1 MNETLNSE
9 YAHNKATFQIL
20 NTSDLSKLVQNTRR
34 IYGAHCTCTSGNSR
48 RKDKRSSCVTFSGGK
63 DTFFFPDSRE
73 NVPNQPVFA
82 KYQLNQILKLKFD
95 HQPSTFLIC

>member
-1 MNETLNSE
+1 MDMNETLNSE

-34 IYGAHCTCTSGNSR
+34 IYGAHCSCTSGDSR

-63 DTFFFPDSRE
+63 DTFFYPDSQFS
-73 NVPNQPVFA
+73 PNI
-82 KYQLNQILKLKFD
+82 N
-95 HQPSTFLIC
+95 